1 MQSRLDKKKKWR
13 PIKPTRTMKIIEDLD
28 NEFDEWTRSNTNRA
42 MKKFAND
49 YFGDNIGDPEIKEDP
64 RNWHRCL

>member
-1 MQSRLDKKKKWR
+1 
-13 PIKPTRTMKIIEDLD
+13 MKIIEDLD
-28 NEFDEWTRSNTNRA
+28 KEFDEWTRSNTNRA

-49 YFGDNIGDPEIKEDP
+49 YFGDNIEDPEIKEDP